1 MVSSLRL
8 DVDARRRK
16 VDEILATVRGSAV
29 FCWDFSLQRWMA
41 QTGTEDLKL
50 VHSKLWQ
57 GFFWQN
63 GLKPATCQEVQG
75 WNSVV
80 CRGHKS
86 KRKLSSLGAV
96 SKKSSKHVAM

>member
-57 GFFWQN
+57 VFFLAKWIETSN
-63 GLKPATCQEVQG
+63 LSGGSRLEFCGL
-75 WNSVV
+75 
-80 CRGHKS
+80 
-86 KRKLSSLGAV
+86 
-96 SKKSSKHVAM
+96 